1 LNFGSAE
8 TLDLIHWGVSEMP
21 SETTRLSLLNWK
33 AGISGMR
40 LGWCG
45 ISAFF
50 MRGGKKEGE
59 RRVVVESFDWKFSL
73 VLDKCSLAFRFTSSQ
88 GIGSDASALDKTQ
101 QNRFLRAFSRENTSL
116 T

>member
-1 LNFGSAE
+1 
-8 TLDLIHWGVSEMP
+8 MP
-21 SETTRLSLLNWK
+21 SETTWFSLLNWK

-50 MRGGKKEGE
+50 MRGGKKERE

-73 VLDKCSLAFRFTSSQ
+73 LLDNLSLEFRLTSSQ
-88 GIGSDASALDKTQ
+88 GIGSDASVLDKTQ
-101 QNRFLRAFSRENTSL
+101 LNHFLRALSQGNLYPENL
-116 T
+116 